1 MGTSLPD
8 ERELLNLR
16 TTKRAYCGVEGDYK

>member
-8 ERELLNLR
+8 ERELQNR
-16 TTKRAYCGVEGDYK
+16 HTTKRAYCGAEGDYK